1 MVHDIDLVP
10 KQRPKTLYKNR
21 RMTITPWRTWEYEH
35 VLKELF
41 HSIKTDHLPLGLDQ
55 PESVNVE
62 ITFLLPIPS
71 SIDGVYIPKK
81 LREDLIGHDAPM
93 FRGSDIDNLEKAVY
107 DAGNGVLWADDKYIS
122 RGKKKRMYWKYT
134 GFTLWANPVYLPNS
148 IRAHIESK
156 RPRFA

>member
-55 PESVNVE
+55 PEPELSNVE
-62 ITFLLPIPS
+62 FDYS
-71 SIDGVYIPKK
+71 VDVRKY
-81 LREDLIGHDAPM
+81 RDF
-93 FRGSDIDNLEKAVY
+93 FRKNV
-107 DAGNGVLWADDKYIS
+107 
-122 RGKKKRMYWKYT
+122 
-134 GFTLWANPVYLPNS
+134 
-148 IRAHIESK
+148 
-156 RPRFA
+156 